1 MEEEK
6 RKESRDWAIG
16 GCQRRKGWENGAE
29 NAHRP
34 AHHKFL
40 LIPQE
45 LTNLNMV
52 SHTVPNMKIVYLVW
66 FGVVIVKTHSHT
78 STHHT
83 SHLCQHNTW
92 YIPSVVLFETCL
104 SPMPFLAVSLPG
116 KFCF

>member
-6 RKESRDWAIG
+6 RKESREWAIG

-66 FGVVIVKTHSHT
+66 LLLKHIHT
-78 STHHT
+78 QAHITHHT
-83 SHLCQHNTW
+83 SANT
-92 YIPSVVLFETCL
+92 IPGTFLVL
-104 SPMPFLAVSLPG
+104 SSSRPA
-116 KFCF
+116 